1 MNEKDFLSLVEKYK
15 KKKNTNTGT
24 KVTSTSKEEEEF
36 NKLVEKYRQDDFGNR
51 LEAVFAQEKKL
62 DSEELAPVGKKED
75 EEGLDFFQAPSV
87 FDDGV
92 NVGSVTKSILGTIG
106 DVGVNVGKGA
116 AGLVEGVTD
125 LALYGASAIAKKTES
140 GDLEFEAQ
148 YKAERLLDTMLSE
161 SDYNAYAKRLGIKTS
176 YADYK
181 KDLEAQAQEI
191 LNSAKNGGIAQ
202 HIKSVAQK
210 DSVNDAMK
218 GADNFLDNYSVLGK
232 TSDAVFQGVGQV
244 GAILATGGMAGAAG
258 LGSAGATAATTAL
271 TGASGMGSGMSE
283 AYKGG
288 ATDSEALTYGAIAG
302 AADALT
308 ELLFGGLG
316 KSVKAVGLSS
326 GVTSLDDILA
336 NKVSGVFK
344 NQIAKNLTEYGIK
357 AGAEGF
363 EEVLAGLTQAI
374 GKKVTYMSEEELGKI
389 IEDENLLEQFVVG
402 AVTSGI
408 AQSGIVPGMK
418 NGSLIEA
425 NKTGRDFITGNTQNE
440 QAVIDAEINERIA
453 EAEKDGKKLTGQQ
466 KNKIR
471 DQVAEDME
479 KGYISTDTIERVLGG
494 TSYNEFKNGVDG
506 FMGSDTYK
514 AYNDAISEEK
524 SLREEFEELQKV
536 KITDADLGQ
545 QSRFNEVKNR
555 LEEIK
560 KEAKSTTLRKE
571 LDAEINRINGLKDR
585 LRQEVS
591 ERVKGERLSESYRE
605 LQRSTEKFQAD
616 PAEYDNEYARK
627 TVQNIVDSGM
637 ANNTNETREFVDFM
651 AKISADKGVVFSLTD
666 AERLA
671 GTRYAKDGATTNAYV
686 TDGGE
691 IVINNDSKKRLNSL
705 VGHEVTH
712 VLEGTELYGKL
723 QEAVFAYAQKKGDYD
738 SRLKAITEL
747 YQKHDPKADP
757 KKELTADLVGDYLFT
772 DRDFINNLS
781 TEHRNVFQ
789 KIYDEIKY
797 LVKMAT
803 AGSKE
808 ARALEKAKKMF
819 EEAYRENVKGK
830 PEGTGTQFSLYLSES
845 DIPDYLRAGNRKN
858 QNRQKRYEEGQQMV
872 ISSDAEFEAFVK
884 GAVEGNPNA
893 MVAYGKV
900 EENLA
905 KQVKEKSGS
914 TINIDGA
921 YLELLSGDVK
931 HAYTE
936 HAQAKEPGDM
946 DMSIEEL
953 IDALKNVNQ
962 SEVVSAKRHKGGDQR
977 VTLAMPTTDGM
988 MLLVE
993 VASSSAGTL
1002 RLKTGWK
1009 VTNEKFAQKYRSDT
1023 PATGSTSSTN
1033 TVRGDTASDAIITQN
1048 SEKSIGEVKKSTSD
1062 PDIRFSLS
1070 ETVEETKDLLVLHN
1084 LTESKLL
1091 KQLELDGFPM
1101 PSLAVTNQPHTNFG
1115 SISILFN
1122 KDTIDPKK
1130 NKKNKTYSADA
1141 WTPTFPRIEYEA
1153 DRDVSHNFVETLRK
1167 LVDNDHYNKN
1177 LSTYLYDVEDSLNH
1191 NGGYE
1196 GYIDNLAEKPAIQ
1209 YAFLKAKGENVE
1221 IAQRAKEVEL
1231 GFHTEESMVNRYNS
1245 IIKDFSGDVSAAKKM
1260 TIKELAENSPTIKAL
1275 LERVASR
1282 SPMQQLSFIGRVLD
1296 QTTAYQNYDPNA
1308 VLEPEFI
1315 PDYAQTE
1322 KDMQS
1327 RIDTNE
1333 LKNWLK
1339 EQTKGIVANSGVYNG
1354 KEIFTPSG
1362 NRRSFQQLHY
1372 PVTVENIV
1380 KSMASQGEKS
1390 VTGFNGVKTLRA
1402 TTAKTFKSIAEIQ
1415 KAKGKLQNLTED
1427 ETNKIHNELSDQM
1440 YEVFNKIIGENP
1452 KMFRNDDI
1460 FALDTIGEVLSEVE
1474 YENINA
1480 SYIKGVFNKYGYN
1493 MSSESADAAFRL
1505 LDAISSMPVYIF
1517 EAKPQRVVGYDE
1529 IKAVVIPEDTSIEL
1543 KNALTERG
1551 ISFVEYDGTEADRQ
1565 AKLKDV
1571 ATANDSYFSL
1581 SGTGDTSRT
1590 GGGYAVYGDNIR
1602 VRDKSEFDFAPLP
1615 PVQETVQETSTVTD
1629 TEDYPIMENSAP
1641 MTEEEAN
1648 SYDGLEGITD
1658 VDAPPVMDA
1667 PYYGENE
1674 DAAPTDPFEDRDIK
1688 DVGNRKVKAYMY
1700 ENPEVKPFFQEEANI
1715 MLGEL
1720 QRTTKGERFY
1730 NMDVYY
1736 ETNGQA
1742 GITGTSRNTSQDIAY
1757 LLDELKYSY
1766 KQIEAGLKAIIEDN
1780 GKENNA
1786 VSKRIEFLLND
1797 RLMNG
1802 YQDFE
1807 LGIDIPPNQDYVNL
1821 LNEKQIIEYN
1831 EEARKRF
1838 FDVADDFAPVIETE
1852 ELPMSETIPTITEP
1866 VKDNI
1871 ESIEPTQTTST
1882 EGTAIKTV
1890 KERLEAKVRAVET
1903 EIAENKRL
1911 REESIRDYDA
1921 EIAQKEAEY
1930 AAKKNKNTKAANDI
1944 LRRIERLKRFKSSV
1958 DADYAKRISDLE
1970 EKATKANEEL
1980 RSGESTTEQA
1990 AMRRDLHSTIIER
2003 AKEKFAE
2010 RGFDFDE
2017 VLKNAKDLSTFSTVD
2032 NTPQRVMEKAL
2043 GYKAGQVL
2051 ADLTVNKVAQNE
2063 TEGIKWL
2070 NSFTNRKK
2078 GLLADISKRYQIKP
2092 GSKESAA
2099 AQMYAEGFYVN
2110 GKNEVVEYGD
2120 RELALDFRNAKT
2132 RENIKGLASD
2142 PRIRQIYDETL
2153 DKINE
2158 SRARNAY
2165 PEIKKLDNYYLH
2177 FRAMDDTFSKL
2188 GVPFNPND
2196 IRAKDLPTDLN
2207 GVTADLKP
2215 GQPYFSSAMH
2225 RRGNRTSFDL
2235 LGGLER
2241 YLTSAKDQIYH
2252 IDDIQTL
2259 RAMRNYVADSFGQ
2272 AKGLEDLDLLTEEEA
2287 QAKIEQVYNSHLSTF
2302 AKFLNEE
2309 ANVIAGKTALIDR
2322 GLEGVVGR
2330 RGMTIID
2337 TINRQVGANM
2347 VGFNVSS
2354 SLTNFL
2360 APVQAFAKTNKAAFT
2375 KAFAQTVFNK
2385 VGSIVGKTDGFI
2397 ENNPTMIRRQG
2408 AERFYR
2414 TPWQKAGDAG
2424 YVLMG
2429 AVDSIST
2436 ELIVRAKYNE
2446 LIGKGM
2452 SEQDAV
2458 TKADKWASRLMGDRS
2473 LGQQPQLYNSKT
2485 LGILTKFQLEVR
2497 NQLDSQFYDT
2507 IQEAKVSNEETQN
2520 ALWRNTKTAA
2530 KVTSTFFQLAV
2541 AQHLFGKVFES
2552 IAGYNPAFDIIEA
2565 IIKTFGWD
2573 DEEDSEDTTLDNIG
2587 QGFLSLLEDMPY
2599 SSLATGGRVPM
2610 ASALPIE
2617 QLIKGKDQYGNE
2629 KSRLETVKETIPYY
2643 VLPGGYGQIKKT
2655 TQGLGMF
2662 DDSLPIAGSYTDSG
2676 NLRFPVDET
2685 PKNIAQAAIF
2695 GQYASD
2701 NARDYFDNER
2711 QPLKEKQI
2719 QEFIDVDIPIREY
2732 WDYREGL
2739 KDLQTIDEKFDY
2751 IASLDLPIDKKNI
2764 LVNNVTDRK
2773 EPVDLTDYDEFKD
2786 YEEFDYAVKNPEKYE
2801 FLQSVGVSVDEY
2813 QSFDDDT
2820 KDAYT
2825 WAYNNPEGYTLSK
2838 AAASDVVTYREYA
2851 KALDEIK
2858 ADKDA
2863 DGKTISGSRKE
2874 KVINYLNTLD
2884 ADYGEKLIL
2893 FKNEY
2898 NADDTY
2904 NYEIIDYLN
2913 NREDLSYAETVT
2925 ILRKLGF
2932 TVDAEGNIYW

>member
-1 MNEKDFLSLVEKYK
+1 MNEDGSFTK
-15 KKKNTNTGT
+15 KKK
-24 KVTSTSKEEEEF
+24 KATSTYVMNSDGSFSKLKDEEEEE
-36 NKLVEKYRQDDFGNR
+36 EKKKRNQER
-51 LEAVFAQEKKL
+51 LEAL
-62 DSEELAPVGKKED
+62 
-75 EEGLDFFQAPSV
+75 
-87 FDDGV
+87 
-92 NVGSVTKSILGTIG
+92 
-106 DVGVNVGKGA
+106 
-116 AGLVEGVTD
+116 
-125 LALYGASAIAKKTES
+125 
-140 GDLEFEAQ
+140 FERGRQ
-148 YKAERLLDTMLSE
+148 QK
-161 SDYNAYAKRLGIKTS
+161 
-176 YADYK
+176 
-181 KDLEAQAQEI
+181 EAQAESKKDDDGFDFVKAGTFGDGTSFTEAPI
-191 LNSAKNGGIAQ
+191 DLAVGGINTVADLGGKVLKGGLGFFEGVSDLILHGAGYAAGAVGLDKQ
-202 HIKSVAQK
+202 ATWLHNEANIKAV
-210 DSVNDAMK
+210 DNMFK
-218 GADNFLDNYSVLGK
+218 GYEELVEPYSFAGK
-232 TSDAVFQGVGQV
+232 TTQAVAEGVGQMAPIV
-244 GAILATGGMAGAAG
+244 ATSGVASAAG
-258 LGSAGATAATTAL
+258 LGKLGTSVATTAL
-271 TGASGMGSGMSE
+271 TGASGIGSGMSE
-283 AYKGG
+283 AYRDG
-288 ATDSEALTYGAIAG
+288 ATDSEAAAYGVIAG
-302 AADALT
+302 TADAMT

-316 KSVKAVGLSS
+316 KSVKAVGLGSGLTSADDMLAKAISS
-326 GVTSLDDILA
+326 KI
-336 NKVSGVFK
+336 K
-344 NQIAKNLTEYGIK
+344 NITAKNVTEMGVK
-357 AGAEGF
+357 MGAEGL
-363 EEVLAGLTQAI
+363 EEVLAGAIQAF
-374 GKKVTYMSEEELGKI
+374 GKSITYKKEEEGWTLENFQQLLK
-389 IEDENLLEQFVVG
+389 DENLLEQFVV
-402 AVTSGI
+402 AALTSGV
-408 AQSGIVPGMK
+408 AQSGVVPGMK

-425 NKTGRDFITGNTQNE
+425 NKTGRDLITGNTQNE

-479 KGYISTDTIERVLGG
+479 KGYISTDTIEKTLGG
-494 TSYNEFKNGVDG
+494 TSYSQFQKGVEDFKD
-506 FMGSDTYK
+506 SETYK
-514 AYNDAISEEK
+514 AYNDAVAEEK

-545 QSRFNEVKNR
+545 QNRFNEVKNR

-560 KEAKSTTLRKE
+560 KEAKTTALRKE
-571 LDAEINRINGLKDR
+571 LDAEIERINGLKDR
-585 LRQEVS
+585 LSQEVS
-591 ERVKGERLSESYRE
+591 EKVKGERLSESYRE
-605 LQRSTEKFQAD
+605 FERSKQKFQAD

-627 TVQNIVDSGM
+627 TVQNIVDSEI

-666 AERLA
+666 TKRLA
-671 GTRYAKDGATTNAYV
+671 GTRYAKDGAKTNAYV
-686 TDGGE
+686 TDSGD
-691 IVINNDSKKRLNSL
+691 IVINVKSDNRLNSL

-757 KKELTADLVGDYLFT
+757 EMELTADLVGDYIFT
-772 DRDFINNLS
+772 DRDFVYSLS

-797 LVKMAT
+797 LVKVAT

-819 EEAYRENVKGK
+819 AEAYRENVKGK
-830 PEGTGTQFSLYLSES
+830 PSGEHYNITALEDGKVYVSASRKVINGTTLSEQRQDVTNFFS
-845 DIPDYLRAGNRKN
+845 TLLQDNPSLDIHTIEGDVLTITRNETANKARDNYKTVDGKRVLLTDEEFAVKLHAEAHIDELAEVSTKMSQKGDTKDHQFAQDGFTYRRAYFEDFDGEY
-858 QNRQKRYEEGQQMV
+858 YEITLSIGHN
-872 ISSDAEFEAFVK
+872 
-884 GAVEGNPNA
+884 GT
-893 MVAYGKV
+893 VATVYNVGKI
-900 EENLA
+900 
-905 KQVKEKSGS
+905 EKS
-914 TINIDGA
+914 
-921 YLELLSGDVK
+921 V
-931 HAYTE
+931 
-936 HAQAKEPGDM
+936 PP
-946 DMSIEEL
+946 
-953 IDALKNVNQ
+953 
-962 SEVVSAKRHKGGDQR
+962 SAK
-977 VTLAMPTTDGM
+977 VIA
-988 MLLVE
+988 V
-993 VASSSAGTL
+993 V
-1002 RLKTGWK
+1002 
-1009 VTNEKFAQKYRSDT
+1009 
-1023 PATGSTSSTN
+1023 GSKPLGETHSKNSI
-1033 TVRGDTASDAIITQN
+1033 SQN
-1048 SEKSIGEVKKSTSD
+1048 SEKSIGEAKKSTGD
-1062 PDIRFSLS
+1062 DDIRFSLS
-1070 ETVEETKDLLVLHN
+1070 EDAKADNKGRELSVGQAEYFKNSKIRDNDGNLLTMYHGSRESFTAFDRKKAKSSGTYGSGFYFSNSESHAGTYGETYEVYLNIKNPLQDGDRNITKD
-1084 LTESKLL
+1084 
-1091 KQLELDGFPM
+1091 QLRNFVQELADNEDYGLDNYGYGATVD
-1101 PSLAVTNQPHTNFG
+1101 SVTNSVYGKSDFAMLLDLN
-1115 SISILFN
+1115 ISVVGNMVEAVELFN
-1122 KDTIDPKK
+1122 Q
-1130 NKKNKTYSADA
+1130 
-1141 WTPTFPRIEYEA
+1141 
-1153 DRDVSHNFVETLRK
+1153 V
-1167 LVDNDHYNKN
+1167 
-1177 LSTYLYDVEDSLNH
+1177 
-1191 NGGYE
+1191 NG
-1196 GYIDNLAEKPAIQ
+1196 
-1209 YAFLKAKGENVE
+1209 
-1221 IAQRAKEVEL
+1221 
-1231 GFHTEESMVNRYNS
+1231 T
-1245 IIKDFSGDVSAAKKM
+1245 
-1260 TIKELAENSPTIKAL
+1260 
-1275 LERVASR
+1275 
-1282 SPMQQLSFIGRVLD
+1282 
-1296 QTTAYQNYDPNA
+1296 NYD
-1308 VLEPEFI
+1308 
-1315 PDYAQTE
+1315 
-1322 KDMQS
+1322 
-1327 RIDTNE
+1327 
-1333 LKNWLK
+1333 
-1339 EQTKGIVANSGVYNG
+1339 GIVAPT
-1354 KEIFTPSG
+1354 E
-1362 NRRSFQQLHY
+1362 
-1372 PVTVENIV
+1372 TV
-1380 KSMASQGEKS
+1380 A
-1390 VTGFNGVKTLRA
+1390 F
-1402 TTAKTFKSIAEIQ
+1402 
-1415 KAKGKLQNLTED
+1415 
-1427 ETNKIHNELSDQM
+1427 
-1440 YEVFNKIIGENP
+1440 Y
-1452 KMFRNDDI
+1452 
-1460 FALDTIGEVLSEVE
+1460 SE
-1474 YENINA
+1474 
-1480 SYIKGVFNKYGYN
+1480 
-1493 MSSESADAAFRL
+1493 
-1505 LDAISSMPVYIF
+1505 
-1517 EAKPQRVVGYDE
+1517 Q
-1529 IKAVVIPEDTSIEL
+1529 IKAVSNINPTSAPDI
-1543 KNALTERG
+1543 R
-1551 ISFVEYDGTEADRQ
+1551 Y
-1565 AKLKDV
+1565 
-1571 ATANDSYFSL
+1571 SL
-1581 SGTGDTSRT
+1581 STSGDAART

-1629 TEDYPIMENSAP
+1629 TEDYPIMDNSAP
-1641 MTEEEAN
+1641 MTEEDAN

-1658 VDAPPVMDA
+1658 ADAPPVMDA

-1674 DAAPTDPFEDRDIK
+1674 EAAPTDPFEDRDIK

-1700 ENPEVKPFFQEEANI
+1700 ENPEVKPFFQEEANV
-1715 MLGEL
+1715 MLGDL
-1720 QRTTKGERFY
+1720 QNTTKGKRY
-1730 NMDVYY
+1730 YLDDVYY
-1736 ETNGQA
+1736 NSGGEAGWYGEKRET
-1742 GITGTSRNTSQDIAY
+1742 TEDIAY
-1757 LLDELKYSY
+1757 LLDELGYSY
-1766 KQIEAGLKAIIEDN
+1766 ADIEKGLNAIIEDD

-1786 VSKRIEFLLND
+1786 ISKRIEFLLND

-1802 YQDFE
+1802 YNSF
-1807 LGIDIPPNQDYVNL
+1807 GIDIPPNQDYINL

-1831 EEARKRF
+1831 EEARKKF
-1838 FDVADDFAPVIETE
+1838 FDVADDFAPMVETE
-1852 ELPMSETIPTITEP
+1852 ELPMRETTPTITEQ

-1871 ESIEPTQTTST
+1871 EPIEPTQTVST
-1882 EGTAIKTV
+1882 DGTAIKTV
-1890 KERLEAKVRAVET
+1890 KERLAAKVRAVET
-1903 EIAENKRL
+1903 EIAENRRL

-1930 AAKKNKNTKAANDI
+1930 AAKNNKNTKAANDI

-2043 GYKAGQVL
+2043 GYKEGQTL

-2063 TEGIKWL
+2063 TEGIRWL

-2078 GLLADISKRYQIKP
+2078 GLLAEISNRYHIKP

-2120 RELALDFRNAKT
+2120 RELALDFPNART
-2132 RENIKGLASD
+2132 RENIKGLATD

-2158 SRARNAY
+2158 SRARNAF

-2188 GVPFNPND
+2188 GIPFNPND

-2385 VGSIVGKTDGFI
+2385 VGSVVGKTDGFI

-2424 YVLMG
+2424 YALMG

-2446 LIGKGM
+2446 LKSKGM

-2458 TKADKWASRLMGDRS
+2458 AEADKWASRLMGDRS

-2507 IQEAKVSNEETQN
+2507 IQEAKVSNEEIQN

-2573 DEEDSEDTTLDNIG
+2573 DEEDSEDTFLDNIG
-2587 QGFLSLLEDMPY
+2587 QGFLSMLEDMPY

-2676 NLRFPVDET
+2676 SLRFPVDET

-2695 GQYASD
+2695 GQYASG

-2711 QPLKEKQI
+2711 QPLKENQL

-2764 LVNNVTDRK
+2764 LVNNVADRK

-2813 QSFDDDT
+2813 QSFDEDT
-2820 KDAYT
+2820 KDVYSWAYNNPEKYEFVKSLGISLDDYKTFGDDAKDAIT
-2825 WAYNNPEGYTLSK
+2825 WAYNNPEGYTVSK
-2838 AAASDVVTYREYA
+2838 AVSDDVVTYREYA
-2851 KALDEIK
+2851 KALNEIG

-2863 DGKTISGSRKE
+2863 DGKSISGSRKE
-2874 KVINYLNTLD
+2874 KVLNYINGLD
-2884 ADYGEKLIL
+2884 IGYGEKLIL

-2913 NREDLSYAETVT
+2913 NRNDLSYAETET
-2925 ILRKLGF
+2925 ILKKLGF
-2932 TVDAEGNIYW
+2932 NVDADGNISW